1 MLRFH
6 LRQGGPA
13 ATPPAPDPEAA
24 RAADAGGAC
33 RGICGAEWWVQVRRA
48 VGGGGGAAAHRAS
61 LASGGALAPEASIAF
76 HWDGDEARMRAS
88 QHVPPL
94 LATVTY
100 LGGAGAPTLVL
111 PLAADARGAALPA
124 PRPARAAEPAG
135 AAAAASDCAEG
146 GCAYLSRPVP
156 GKHLAFDGRL
166 LHGCPAEYAAPPA
179 ATAAAPPAAAACQE
193 AAAAVEGR
201 EAGAGR
207 TWRVSLLV
215 NVWQCHRPSAAR
227 PLPAEMAA
235 RLSDAPGC
243 ACTLGSSA
251 RPVAPAACDTAAA
264 AAEDVTL
271 HIGSGGTHAPVVVR
285 DLPPAAH
292 VASLAADFVRMPRV
306 SVALT

>member
-124 PRPARAAEPAG
+124 DARAGERGACPRRRAGRHDRRLSRCSWQSVRCQGRVCVWRQRGTHARRSRGLTRRARCVHRAMRLVLTRPARRCVHAP
-135 AAAAASDCAEG
+135 
-146 GCAYLSRPVP
+146 R
-156 GKHLAFDGRL
+156 
-166 LHGCPAEYAAPPA
+166 APP
-179 ATAAAPPAAAACQE
+179 
-193 AAAAVEGR
+193 GR
-201 EAGAGR
+201 
-207 TWRVSLLV
+207 
-215 NVWQCHRPSAAR
+215 
-227 PLPAEMAA
+227 
-235 RLSDAPGC
+235 
-243 ACTLGSSA
+243 
-251 RPVAPAACDTAAA
+251 
-264 AAEDVTL
+264 
-271 HIGSGGTHAPVVVR
+271 
-285 DLPPAAH
+285 
-292 VASLAADFVRMPRV
+292 
-306 SVALT
+306 